1 MLLSFFFRTFACE
14 NDMRM
19 KSSDFLNK
27 FKSKLLWG
35 NLLAMFVVA
44 ILLCI
49 GAAWWLNSY
58 TYHGMGI
65 VVPDLTKMNISRAQK
80 LLEEQG
86 LQVIVNDS
94 GYNRQL
100 PGDCILAQSPVAG
113 SKVKTGRAVYVT
125 VNSSSSPTIALPD
138 VVDNCSE
145 REAEARL
152 SAMGFQLTEPKRIHG
167 EKEWVYGII
176 SRGRHVATGDRV
188 STDYPLTLVVGDG
201 MYDVGDS
208 AIDYV
213 DGVPET
219 PAESEIDDFE
229 VVNEP

>member
-27 FKSKLLWG
+27 FKSKILWG
-35 NLLAMFVVA
+35 NLLAMFVVT

-49 GAAWWLNSY
+49 GAAWWLDSY

-65 VVPDLTKMNISRAQK
+65 VVPDLTKMNISRAKQ

-86 LQVIVNDS
+86 LQIIVNDS

-125 VNSSSSPTIALPD
+125 VNSFSSPTISLPD
-138 VVDNCSE
+138 VIDNCSE

-152 SAMGFQLTEPKRIHG
+152 SAMGFQLTEPQRIHG
-167 EKEWVYGII
+167 EKGWVYGIV
-176 SRGRHVATGDRV
+176 SRGRHLATGDRV
-188 STDYPLTLVVGDG
+188 SIETPITLVVGDG
-201 MYDVGDS
+201 MYEMGDS

-213 DGVPET
+213 DGAIDAPET
-219 PAESEIDDFE
+219 NEPDDFE